1 MKAIRA
7 KSTYNP
13 IDDIL
18 YVKLNKNHYHSSLE
32 RDGLIIDFNSK
43 KEIIGLEILNASA
56 VLRKKRDFLSNV
68 KKGII
73 EIKVTSTSILLKLFL
88 IAKINEKTFHRQASQ
103 NISNQRELQPQ
114 RITCELLS
122 LPIIA

>member
-1 MKAIRA
+1 MKTICA

-13 IDDIL
+13 RDDIL

-68 KKGII
+68 RKGII
-73 EIKVTSTSILLKLFL
+73 EITVTPTSILLKLFL

-122 LPIIA
+122 LPVIA